1 MLFCFVASFVLFS
14 SPFFGMVFLYTRVRL
29 HDEEPLFLDEEAG
42 TVPATEVQV
51 SFILDDTD
59 LLCFGNL

>member
-1 MLFCFVASFVLFS
+1 
-14 SPFFGMVFLYTRVRL
+14 MVFLYTRVRL